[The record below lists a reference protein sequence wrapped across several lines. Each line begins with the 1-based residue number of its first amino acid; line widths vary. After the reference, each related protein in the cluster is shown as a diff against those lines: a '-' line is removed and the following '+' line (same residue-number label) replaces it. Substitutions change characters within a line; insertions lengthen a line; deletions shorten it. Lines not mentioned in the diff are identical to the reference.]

1 MQIQESDRTVR
12 APACTYHHGEHLQ
25 IPFDPFCTYLFWNVP
40 ALLCNAQFTGISRRI
55 PFEEN
60 HCHIEENKHMK
71 QDSEVKDRMDG
82 PWQKRKTTD
91 QVRKKM
97 YCQVLVYFAYAIFP
111 TFSRTRNKDKLG
123 RNKNCKHHAHWYRCR
138 LRW

>member
-82 PWQKRKTTD
+82 PWQK
-91 QVRKKM
+91 
-97 YCQVLVYFAYAIFP
+97 
-111 TFSRTRNKDKLG
+111 
-123 RNKNCKHHAHWYRCR
+123 
-138 LRW
+138 